1 MSQRE
6 SLVVIFLFL
15 VPCLHALIDPSMFRR
30 NFRPES
36 ESEGDLYVFPS
47 MRMDRVV
54 SVEGAPVVEVTYH
67 GKPPLEATPE
77 IKDPPLLPTPV
88 PNRGKVRP
96 PRRKRP
102 RNIPTT
108 RTTPVP
114 EHDANWNPDNFDHTV
129 NPNKSRKT
137 TRPTPAMKRTP
148 ESSHQEGVSS
158 RDLPPMDLDTA
169 PTTSSKR
176 FPKMENKFKEILTSS
191 HDFKAWQDLKSKF
204 MKSKNLDSG
213 IHQTTIQDILATQ
226 APKIEEIPDMTTEGS
241 SNSKHSFPN
250 FPPRQKLE
258 QSIKVTPL
266 PDYDYTTQAPR
277 NRPRKAIPIDEK
289 TNTEQTK
296 TTPVQSSTTYRG
308 LTVRPRR
315 PKSHSEYASDNANE
329 NHEAKINPTTESDPE
344 AKIGREQLFS
354 IDSKNGPSPFAA
366 LPEGFGIPKEPT
378 DPSAYKDP
386 FAGLGPGPRPTPNPV
401 EEPESPYSKVFAEL
415 GVTRDVSGSP
425 YSSPYAGSGLAS
437 LDDHHRPE
445 GPKETPPKSPR
456 PREVPTHRPQPI
468 IVTPSPTRKPTT
480 STESETV
487 SKKKTK
493 PPIKKKTTKTFLNY
507 PSKVNMI
514 PPMTTPK
521 PFLSIVTPEPS
532 VTLSSLHQ
540 EVSPYDNHD
549 PTRAPSPSHANSSP
563 RVPRDY
569 ATSQILQTP
578 KSFSVHH
585 SSATAHPSPL
595 GGPGAKSFQSITIV
609 HPKTKLDQA
618 RANEIENHHYQ
629 HQHDEKEKSYLPQHI
644 TLHTTASPKKKDF
657 PPHLKNEDTVV
668 LSLPNIKPTDIP
680 EGYELI
686 PLDQLTPEYEVVPWN
701 EAKKVLNVTVS
712 SLGEPKPKD
721 KKPPQSPT
729 PSPFSPSH
737 STYAPSYFQ
746 GAPASGEPQSGYNS
760 LEHDYHVPKSTSKP
774 KRDYH
779 KESEPMSGY
788 SHPSDPHH
796 EDLWY
801 KKPPPISP
809 DLPLF
814 YGDKGN
820 KDRPPKHELES
831 EAEKPRPVVK
841 GLEDEGYSSPY
852 SNVIHFGTDF
862 AHKDAPHYPPGH
874 PHYKSLQVFHSVHT
888 TKSPHQVKTI
898 VPHLSTTTAPG
909 GYYPTR
915 SPIHQGVRNTVAYFS
930 TPRPTGYGH
939 STPKPIYDNPSAKP
953 SPAYEPNSPYENYLE
968 PDHESPYGYPEY
980 PEEPKSSL
988 KPYYESSSKPDY
1000 EDSKPIYHSSPKPYE
1015 SPKPQ
1020 YHSTPKPSYESPKPQ
1035 YHSTPKPSYESP
1047 KPQYHS
1053 TPKPSYESPKP
1064 QYHSTPKPS
1073 YESPKPQYHST
1084 PNPNYENPKPQYH
1097 STPKPSYEGPKP
1109 HYHSTLMPN
1118 YESSKP
1124 SHEASAPGYGEEPH
1138 YHSSQK
1144 PTYDD
1149 KPQYYSSPKPSY
1161 DGSEGHYHSSPD
1173 SSHHRPKPSFDHYES
1188 HEDPDSHYHSN
1199 PEPSFETH
1207 EISPYD
1213 EGHSI
1218 KPSYGVDPEHT
1229 TENPGYYSADPDDED
1244 IPHYQANLRP
1254 KHEENPNYVYSQDV
1268 TPPDHDGF
1276 KSSEPDPYYTT
1287 PKPSYKHPKSLL
1299 SAFKYMPLTSPFNE
1313 IYQPIFS
1320 HNITPRPPT
1329 PTTSVYPYLHW
1340 SSPQPQHHQEGPKV
1354 HIQHST
1360 PKGTSH
1366 ENHVKSL
1373 TPTPQPGY
1381 GSSHYSTPK
1390 PSYQS
1395 TPKPSYHSTPMPGY
1409 GPSTITPSYPHT
1421 TTGPPRGYYSGS
1433 PTPYGYSPS
1442 PNRAHYHSSTTPAP
1456 IRVAYSATPGPSR
1469 DPSYVKGLDL
1479 SHLKLYTP
1487 TPPRPRHN
1495 STPFPQYSPSP
1506 SYGYSPSPSARYS
1519 PSPSI
1524 GYSPTPSMGYSP
1536 SKPPFY
1542 SPTTQKSMVKSLPEV
1557 QHSPSP
1563 YSHHF
1568 VSYQEQYYLPK
1579 RSYNPNEY
1587 IPQDIPLKV
1596 NHFPEIVP
1604 TASPLKMDFY
1614 TSPQPVYVPGPAK
1627 HMSSLPQY
1635 QPSHSR
1641 HQGHSSETGP
1651 QSEVRLQQLQKYLS
1665 SIDETDPKS
1674 HLNTDILS
1682 QLINTLTNN
1691 DQGQKIKISIPTH
1704 PPAEKQEHSF
1714 DIAALQRQ
1722 PEKSNTLKFA
1732 SKLFK
1737 RKINSGDLSQ
1747 SEIEDLKLE
1756 VESLNR
1762 SQSQSGEL
1770 LNEDAPYHNNNGKTD
1785 LSAQESRSNES
1796 ESTEEQEDENE
1807 EVDEWIIRPLE
1818 EKDPIPFL
1826 EVSKATTVLSSTS
1839 QSTPPTSTTLLSP
1852 STTTSAPILE
1862 REESALF
1869 ELFEKF
1875 LRDKITS
1882 TSTTKGHPTRPSVVY
1897 VPEAT
1902 TSTVKS
1908 DDEDE
1913 SSEEVMKMRISSYD
1927 NVSGNNIIIGNNT
1940 EQTLKQLTKTLR
1952 SLTAT
1957 VRGLNNTIMEA
1968 TEKVKPTLEQPM
1980 AVIQYM
1986 QGEIDKLTKT
1996 VSKLQSQQDDDMS
2009 REKVKEVLLDVVKE
2023 VQKVDQLRNNLSE
2036 QGLTSTRPK
2045 RKLEGSGLQTTRS
2058 DIFIAS
2064 DGVKTHLASNVDW
2077 HTVPSNADEIQALN
2091 QQNRENL
2098 QETTAI
2104 HRDGFTPSDPA
2115 DHGMMKTR
2123 EQTNHDHGE
2132 VQAYPDIF
2140 NIPVSA
2146 SIGPQEST
2154 ESVENSAGASLQVI
2168 GDENINIRHIG
2179 DSAGIVVGTSMP
2191 VDHPDNLRVSPSR
2204 KPRVTTTPSPL
2215 RHSFSPSGS
2224 AHSLTSPRPN
2234 FQGGFHGST
2243 PMSLHRGS
2251 PTPLAGN
2258 GPPIYSHWSPTPEP
2272 ALNKGFAFD
2281 NQKKNVRFPVEPQV
2295 QERTAQDY
2303 DYEQD
2308 QPRFGTSYMNS
2319 LSKSASVR
2327 RGEFDAL
2334 PTNAVGPTKSG
2345 VNIMAELAPPQVH
2358 RKNLLDRGSD
2368 SEDPYIRPDQNG
2380 PSKMEVIM
2388 YPSGQL
2394 LKSSN
2399 PGRPPSSTIGPR
2411 LESVLLNSYYRNQ
2424 LPHYVLAKNRR
2435 SEFMEKDTGLFDPQY
2450 ESDEVITDAYAQ
2462 YEYDGEDSEP
2472 SASSKLA
2479 GMGSMIKAA
2488 AGDIFP
2494 KIVRTA
2500 TDDLKLMGNVIKLAL
2515 S

>member
-1 MSQRE
+1 M

-30 NFRPES
+30 NFHPES

-67 GKPPLEATPE
+67 GKPPLEASPDVKTQ
-77 IKDPPLLPTPV
+77 PLLPTPV

-102 RNIPTT
+102 HNKPVAK
-108 RTTPVP
+108 TTPVP
-114 EHDANWNPDNFDHTV
+114 SHDSTWNPDNFDHTV

-137 TRPTPAMKRTP
+137 TRPTPAMKRP
-148 ESSHQEGVSS
+148 VESDNQEGVSS
-158 RDLPPMDLDTA
+158 RELPPYDLETA

-176 FPKMENKFKEILTSS
+176 FPKMESKFKDILTSS
-191 HDFKAWQDLKSKF
+191 NDFKAWQDLKSNF
-204 MKSKNLDSG
+204 MKSNNLGND
-213 IHQTTIQDILATQ
+213 IHQTTIQDILATEASKNEDVQ
-226 APKIEEIPDMTTEGS
+226 DLTTES
-241 SNSKHSFPN
+241 SSKSELSFPN

-266 PDYDYTTQAPR
+266 PNYDHTTQPPR
-277 NRPRKAIPIDEK
+277 TRPKKAIPLEETEEK
-289 TNTEQTK
+289 TR
-296 TTPVQSSTTYRG
+296 TTPIQSSTTYRG
-308 LTVRPRR
+308 LTVRPRKS
-315 PKSHSEYASDNANE
+315 KSHNEYSPGIAEE
-329 NHEAKINPTTESDPE
+329 NHEAKSIVSSPESAPE
-344 AKIGREQLFS
+344 ARAERKSPFS
-354 IDSKNGPSPFAA
+354 LESNDDPSPFAA
-366 LPEGFGIPKEPT
+366 LPEGFGIPKEPIE
-378 DPSAYKDP
+378 PSAHKDP
-386 FAGLGPGPRPTPNPV
+386 FAGLGPGPRPTPNPL

-415 GVTRDVSGSP
+415 GVTRDVSASP
-425 YSSPYAGSGLAS
+425 YSSPYAGSGLANP
-437 LDDHHRPE
+437 DEHH
-445 GPKETPPKSPR
+445 PPKGPNKSPPRTPR

-480 STESETV
+480 STESEAD
-487 SKKKTK
+487 SKRKTK

-507 PSKVNMI
+507 PSKENMI

-540 EVSPYDNHD
+540 EVSPYDIHE
-549 PTRAPSPSHANSSP
+549 PTRAPPQSHANSSP

-569 ATSQILQTP
+569 STSQVLQTP
-578 KSFSVHH
+578 ESVSIHH
-585 SSATAHPSPL
+585 STATAHPSPL
-595 GGPGAKSFQSITIV
+595 GGVGAKSFQSITIV

-618 RANEIENHHYQ
+618 QANEIESHRYTNH
-629 HQHDEKEKSYLPQHI
+629 HDEKKKSYLPQHI
-644 TLHTTASPKKKDF
+644 TLHTTASPAKKDL

-668 LSLPNIKPTDIP
+668 LSLPNLKPTDIP
-680 EGYELI
+680 DGYELI

-701 EAKKVLNVTVS
+701 EARKVLNVTVS
-712 SLGEPKPKD
+712 SLGEPKPKEQ
-721 KKPPQSPT
+721 KPRSRAPPSPT
-729 PSPFSPSH
+729 PSPFAPSH
-737 STYAPSYFQ
+737 STFAPSYYH
-746 GAPASGEPQSGYNS
+746 GSPSPGEPQSGYNS
-760 LEHDYHVPKSTSKP
+760 LDHDYPILKSTPKP
-774 KRDYH
+774 KRNYENEGQPIKGYGLEYEQH
-779 KESEPMSGY
+779 QEEP
-788 SHPSDPHH
+788 
-796 EDLWY
+796 WN
-801 KKPPPISP
+801 KNPPPISP

-820 KDRPPKHELES
+820 KGQPSPYELHSES
-831 EAEKPRPVVK
+831 EKPRPVVK
-841 GLEDEGYSSPY
+841 GLEDESYSSPY

-862 AHKDAPHYPPGH
+862 AHKDAHPYPPGH

-909 GYYPTR
+909 GYYPTV
-915 SPIHQGVRNTVAYFS
+915 SPIHHGIKNSVAYFS

-939 STPKPIYDNPSAKP
+939 STPKPSYENPSSKP
-953 SPAYEPNSPYENYLE
+953 AIDYSAPSPYENYLE

-988 KPYYESSSKPDY
+988 KPYYESSPKPEYEASKPT
-1000 EDSKPIYHSSPKPYE
+1000 YHSSPKPSYESSKPHYHSTPLPNYEHHDETPEYNYVSSRPDYHSPEIHNDAQPHYHSTPKPSYE
-1015 SPKPQ
+1015 SPKPHYHSSPKPSYESPKPH

-1035 YHSTPKPSYESP
+1035 YHSTPKPSYEKPSYEVSP
-1047 KPQYHS
+1047 SGYDNEPHYHS
-1053 TPKPSYESPKP
+1053 TPKPTYDE
-1064 QYHSTPKPS
+1064 T
-1073 YESPKPQYHST
+1073 
-1084 PNPNYENPKPQYH
+1084 
-1097 STPKPSYEGPKP
+1097 P
-1109 HYHSTLMPN
+1109 HYF
-1118 YESSKP
+1118 
-1124 SHEASAPGYGEEPH
+1124 
-1138 YHSSQK
+1138 
-1144 PTYDD
+1144 
-1149 KPQYYSSPKPSY
+1149 SSPKPSY
-1161 DGSEGHYHSSPD
+1161 EHSGEHYHSPDD
-1173 SSHHRPKPSFDHYES
+1173 SSHERPKPSYDSYES
-1188 HEDPDSHYHSN
+1188 HEDPEPNYHTN
-1199 PEPSFETH
+1199 PEPLFETH
-1207 EISPYD
+1207 EIEHSPYD
-1213 EGHSI
+1213 EAQ
-1218 KPSYGVDPEHT
+1218 PMYGVEPEHT
-1229 TENPGYYSADPDDED
+1229 TERPSYHSEDIDED

-1254 KHEENPNYVYSQDV
+1254 KDEPNPNHV
-1268 TPPDHDGF
+1268 TPPDHEGF
-1276 KSSEPDPYYTT
+1276 KSSEPDPYYTS

-1313 IYQPIFS
+1313 IYKPIFS
-1320 HNITPRPPT
+1320 HNSTPRPPT

-1340 SSPQPQHHQEGPKV
+1340 SSPKPQQFSGGPEV

-1373 TPTPQPGY
+1373 TPTPHPGHA
-1381 GSSHYSTPK
+1381 SSHYSTP
-1390 PSYQS
+1390 Q
-1395 TPKPSYHSTPMPGY
+1395 PSYHSTPQPSYHSTSNPSEY
-1409 GPSTITPSYPHT
+1409 GPSVSPAYPHT

-1442 PNRAHYHSSTTPAP
+1442 PNSVHYHSSTTPAP

-1479 SHLKLYTP
+1479 SHLRLYTP
-1487 TPPRPRHN
+1487 TPPRPRYA

-1506 SYGYSPSPSARYS
+1506 SMGYSPSPSVGYSPTPSYGYSPSPSY
-1519 PSPSI
+1519 
-1524 GYSPTPSMGYSP
+1524 GYSPTPSHGYSP
-1536 SKPPFY
+1536 SKPPLY
-1542 SPTTQKSMVKSLPEV
+1542 SPTTQKSMVKSLPEF
-1557 QHSPSP
+1557 QQANSP
-1563 YSHHF
+1563 YMPHF

-1604 TASPLKMDFY
+1604 TPSPLKMAFY
-1614 TSPQPVYVPGPAK
+1614 TSPQPVYVPGPTKNLSHLA
-1627 HMSSLPQY
+1627 QY
-1635 QPSHSR
+1635 QPTHSR
-1641 HQGHSSETGP
+1641 QELILETGP

-1665 SIDETDPKS
+1665 SIDQTDPKS
-1674 HLNTDILS
+1674 HLDTDILS

-1691 DQGQKIKISIPTH
+1691 DPGQKIKISIPTH
-1704 PPAEKQEHSF
+1704 PPENEKHENPKF

-1722 PEKSNTLKFA
+1722 PEKANPLKFA

-1737 RKINSGDLSQ
+1737 RKINSGDLSKV
-1747 SEIEDLKLE
+1747 EIEELELEMEALHGSEEDL
-1756 VESLNR
+1756 
-1762 SQSQSGEL
+1762 
-1770 LNEDAPYHNNNGKTD
+1770 NNGKDKQSDRGKPD
-1785 LSAQESRSNES
+1785 LNAQESRSNES
-1796 ESTEEQEDENE
+1796 DNSGEEE
-1807 EVDEWIIRPLE
+1807 DEWIIRPLE
-1818 EKDPIPFL
+1818 EKEPIPFL
-1826 EVSKATTVLSSTS
+1826 EVSKQTTLGSSTT
-1839 QSTPPTSTTLLSP
+1839 QSTTPTTTTFISSS
-1852 STTTSAPILE
+1852 STTTKPLLE

-1897 VPEAT
+1897 IPEAST
-1902 TSTVKS
+1902 TTAKP
-1908 DDEDE
+1908 DEED

-1968 TEKVKPTLEQPM
+1968 TEKVRPTLEQPM
-1980 AVIQYM
+1980 ALIQYM

-1996 VSKLQSQQDDDMS
+1996 VTKLQSQQDGDMS
-2009 REKVKEVLLDVVKE
+2009 KEKVKEVLLDVVKE
-2023 VQKVDQLRNNLSE
+2023 VQKVDQLRNNLSD
-2036 QGLTSTRPK
+2036 QGLTSARPK
-2045 RKLEGSGLQTTRS
+2045 RKLENSLSDTTRS

-2064 DGVKTHLASNVDW
+2064 DGVKTHFSSNVDW
-2077 HTVPSNADEIQALN
+2077 HTVPSTEDEIQALN
-2091 QQNRENL
+2091 RQNGEDP
-2098 QETTAI
+2098 QDTSTI
-2104 HRDGFTPSDPA
+2104 QRDGFSPSDPA
-2115 DHGMMKTR
+2115 DIITIENK
-2123 EQTNHDHGE
+2123 ELTNQE
-2132 VQAYPDIF
+2132 KNQNQAYPDIF

-2146 SIGPQEST
+2146 SLGPRESA
-2154 ESVENSAGASLQVI
+2154 ESEGNSVGASLQVI
-2168 GDENINIRHIG
+2168 GDENVNIRHIG
-2179 DSAGIVVGTSMP
+2179 DKSGIVVGTAMP
-2191 VDHPDNLRVSPSR
+2191 VEHSKNVRNSPSR
-2204 KPRVTTTPSPL
+2204 RPRLTTTPKPL
-2215 RHSFSPSGS
+2215 RHSFNPSG
-2224 AHSLTSPRPN
+2224 ATHTATSPRPN
-2234 FQGGFHGST
+2234 FEGGFHGST
-2243 PMSLHRGS
+2243 PMSLHHGS

-2281 NQKKNVRFPVEPQV
+2281 NQNKHVRFPVQSQV
-2295 QERTAQDY
+2295 QEETDQDY
-2303 DYEQD
+2303 DYEVN
-2308 QPRFGTSYMNS
+2308 QPKFGTSYMNT
-2319 LSKSASVR
+2319 LSKSATVR
-2327 RGEFDAL
+2327 RGDIAAL
-2334 PTNAVGPTKSG
+2334 PPNSVGPTKSG
-2345 VNIMAELAPPQVH
+2345 VNIMAELAPPQGR
-2358 RKNLLDRGSD
+2358 RKNLLDRGTN
-2368 SEDPYIRPDQNG
+2368 SEDPYIRPDQNS
-2380 PSKMEVIM
+2380 PSNMEVIM

-2411 LESVLLNSYYRNQ
+2411 LESALLNSYYRNQ

-2450 ESDEVITDAYAQ
+2450 ESDEVITDSYAQ
-2462 YEYDGEDSEP
+2462 YEYDGEDNEP

-2479 GMGSMIKAA
+2479 GVGSMIKAA